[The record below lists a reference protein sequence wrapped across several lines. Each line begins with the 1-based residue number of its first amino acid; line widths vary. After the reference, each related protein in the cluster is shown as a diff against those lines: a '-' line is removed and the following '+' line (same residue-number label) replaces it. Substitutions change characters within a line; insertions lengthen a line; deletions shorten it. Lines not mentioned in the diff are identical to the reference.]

1 MTWEWTTVAI
11 LPLSGVAL
19 KDSDYDKS
27 LQWSELNMDLPFFG
41 LQYFWEKKSLFVD
54 LQKTLFLLR
63 VFHTALFLYWKLIS
77 YQINDSDTLELMQ
90 FTGLIMFPIILKP
103 LAWQGSGTAL
113 WRLSCGASWVSTLCR
128 AEVNSPR
135 IQYIHWAS
143 SHHMVP
149 LLSFPKIKGWK
160 WDWLLLFLISVV
172 H

>member
-1 MTWEWTTVAI
+1 MAI

-103 LAWQGSGTAL
+103 LA
-113 WRLSCGASWVSTLCR
+113 
-128 AEVNSPR
+128 
-135 IQYIHWAS
+135 
-143 SHHMVP
+143 
-149 LLSFPKIKGWK
+149 
-160 WDWLLLFLISVV
+160 
-172 H
+172 